1 MISFL
6 KKEIATLSNKERFIK
21 MIIDKK
27 LNFINK
33 KKINIV
39 QELYDLNFDT
49 QSFLNQIKI
58 NINGEINEFELENNN
73 NIFEN
78 DENEEITDSEEE
90 SENEEDNNG
99 EDNINDNYIKLKA
112 LIREY
117 DYLLKLNLLNLT
129 ERKIKKILKEK
140 ELKNKELSILE
151 KTEIEKYFNEEEEE
165 NIIEQKQK
173 LNNESSVFKIPLNER
188 IKEKSINIGNCPLP
202 FEALNY
208 GPSAKRNERD
218 DIYKLNFNDKE
229 KIK

>member
-1 MISFL
+1 M
-6 KKEIATLSNKERFIK
+6 
-21 MIIDKK
+21 
-27 LNFINK
+27 
-33 KKINIV
+33 
-39 QELYDLNFDT
+39 
-49 QSFLNQIKI
+49 
-58 NINGEINEFELENNN
+58 
-73 NIFEN
+73 
-78 DENEEITDSEEE
+78 
-90 SENEEDNNG
+90 
-99 EDNINDNYIKLKA
+99 
-112 LIREY
+112 
-117 DYLLKLNLLNLT
+117 NLT

-151 KTEIEKYFNEEEEE
+151 KTEIETLWLNDLDVLKKEIEKYFNEEEEE